1 MSKILIIGAIAA
13 LQAATILFRK
23 ASNNNVLA
31 KTMRRFCNYA
41 TSIVTYKILIDITA
55 LASVYQF
62 DQRTRAIFNG

>member
-23 ASNNNVLA
+23 ASDNNVLA
-31 KTMRRFCNYA
+31 KTLHRFCNCA
-41 TSIVTYKILIDITA
+41 TSIVTYKILIDITG
-55 LASVYQF
+55 LTSVYQF

>member
-1 MSKILIIGAIAA
+1 MSKILIIGAISA

>member
-23 ASNNNVLA
+23 ASNNNGLA

>member
-13 LQAATILFRK
+13 LQAARILFRK